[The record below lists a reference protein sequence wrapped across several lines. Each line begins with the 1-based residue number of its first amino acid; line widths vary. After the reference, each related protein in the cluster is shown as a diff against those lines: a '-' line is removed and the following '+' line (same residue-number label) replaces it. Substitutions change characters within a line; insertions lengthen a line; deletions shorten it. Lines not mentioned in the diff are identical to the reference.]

1 MKVILINSV
10 PINTGDEALLLGT
23 INALDQK
30 HAYYE
35 LEVWTNNLELANK
48 NTTNIDLYHD
58 LEYHIFDRSKWINL
72 AKRALF
78 KFKFF
83 RLYIYLKF
91 LQSKNERL
99 AIEKLGQAD
108 MILSS
113 AGGYFTDYYNCSDR
127 LTTLNIINSLGKKI
141 ILLPQSFGPF
151 WKKRSIEQLKY
162 TLANI
167 PQIYTRESISTD
179 MLQSIGINHS
189 ISCPDLAF
197 NLPTVHKSRD
207 TSTLDIIMNFRGRK
221 KDALEDQSYTKAI
234 SIITYLL
241 SKKKVTITLVS
252 TCQGIEGY
260 VDDSTLSQRIK
271 ANFKNDPRVKVTG
284 QRLDYQSYRDYI
296 QDYDLYIGMRLHG
309 ALLSM
314 LSNIPAFCIGYEH
327 KSVGIYTDMGI
338 EEDQCP
344 IQESEQ
350 VLINRISNF
359 IENRDNRKASLQ
371 SLIDIEVEKLKQSLI
386 L

>member
-35 LEVWTNNLELANK
+35 LEVWTNNLELANR
-48 NTTNIDLYHD
+48 NTTNINLYQD

-271 ANFKNDPRVKVTG
+271 ANFKNDPRVKVTR

>member
-271 ANFKNDPRVKVTG
+271 ANFKNDPRVKVTR

>member
-10 PINTGDEALLLGT
+10 PINTGDEALLLST

-30 HAYYE
+30 YAHYE
-35 LEVWTNNLELANK
+35 LEVWTNNLELASR
-48 NTTNIDLYHD
+48 NTTNINLYQD

-72 AKRALF
+72 AKRGLF

-83 RLYIYLKF
+83 KSYIQFKF
-91 LQSKNERL
+91 LQSKNEQL
-99 AIEKLGQAD
+99 ALEKLRQAD
-108 MILSS
+108 LILSS
-113 AGGYFTDYYNCSDR
+113 AGGYLTDYYNCTDR
-127 LTTLNIINSLGKKI
+127 LTTLNIIHSLGKKV

-151 WKKRSIEQLKY
+151 WKKRSIKQLKY
-162 TLANI
+162 TLAKI
-167 PQIYTRESISTD
+167 PKVYVREFISTD

-189 ISCPDLAF
+189 IPCPDLAF

-207 TSTLDIIMNFRGRK
+207 TRTLEIIMNFRGRK

-234 SIITYLL
+234 GIITHLL
-241 SKKKVTITLVS
+241 SKKMVNITLVS

-260 VDDSTLSQRIK
+260 IDDSTLSQRIK
-271 ANFKNDPRVKVTG
+271 ANFKNDLRVKVIE
-284 QRLDYQSYRDYI
+284 QRLDYQSYRDCI

-309 ALLSM
+309 ALISM

-359 IENRDNRKASLQ
+359 IENRANRKASLH
-371 SLIDIEVEKLKQSLI
+371 SLIDIEVEKLNQSLI